1 MHRPLF
7 LPPLCPCPSLAS
19 GPVLCCSSPSPQMQL
34 LIKETEEVEED
45 EVKLELK
52 NSQWNGIL
60 SPLGL

>member
-1 MHRPLF
+1 
-7 LPPLCPCPSLAS
+7 
-19 GPVLCCSSPSPQMQL
+19 MQL